1 MATDRHPGIPW
12 SYAVLCSGRTALAV
26 RMRDERRPRMEGLEV
41 TVLLGLTILTGA
53 LLAPRLRLALPLVLV
68 IIGLA
73 LGFVPALREIQL
85 PPETVLLLFLPVML
99 FWESLTTSLRAIRRD
114 FRYILPMSTLLVV
127 ASAFAVAG
135 IGLLFGLPWE
145 TALILGAAVAP
156 PDATAV
162 AALGRLL
169 PRRMFMKLKAESLTN
184 DGTALV
190 LYAIGISLAVGGH
203 VTPLSVTWSVVVSY
217 LGGIAAGVA
226 VAALAFLLLRA
237 VSSTIVIN
245 TTLLLVP
252 FVAFLLAELITAS
265 GVLAVVVA
273 GVIIAYVSPTVTT
286 AQSRRQAESAW
297 PFGVFLLNGAL
308 FVLIGLE
315 VQYVVH
321 QISAGAIGRLVL
333 VTLAVWVALLVV
345 RYLFQLLSV
354 PFYQRTGP
362 RPPQGVR
369 ARSRVLSTFAGMR
382 GAVSLAIAL
391 SVPAGTVAGGAVDG
405 RDEIV
410 FVTAGV
416 ILLSLLVQGT
426 LLPAIVRWARIPADQ
441 GEVEE
446 YELAE
451 RTISGAALSALDD
464 LAVQH
469 EISDDVRDRIRFE
482 GYQMLEYTNARTLAR
497 EQALVD
503 AEVKALDE
511 MLGQPD
517 PLAAGTEPEADASGS
532 EGISSGGIGSDGIG
546 GEPIETDGQG
556 AAGGSAPRRTL
567 IEGATLQMIA
577 TSEDV
582 DLLQRSPLVRHEEFT
597 RLKLAL
603 LDRKR
608 EVLLGLRRSGTV
620 DDLVVRRISARLDLE
635 QLRLQGLEDLD

>member
-1 MATDRHPGIPW
+1 
-12 SYAVLCSGRTALAV
+12 
-26 RMRDERRPRMEGLEV
+26 MEGLEV
-41 TVLLGLTILTGA
+41 TVLLGLTILVGA

-68 IIGLA
+68 ILGLA

-162 AALGRLL
+162 AALGRML

-190 LYAIGISLAVGGH
+190 LYAIAISLAVGGH
-203 VTPLSVTWSVVVSY
+203 ITPLSVTGTVVVSFA
-217 LGGIAAGVA
+217 GGIAAGVV
-226 VAALAFLLLRA
+226 VAALGYLLLRA
-237 VSSTIVIN
+237 IASTIVIN
-245 TTLLLVP
+245 TTLLLIP
-252 FVAFLLAELITAS
+252 FVAFLIAELVGAS

-273 GVIIAYVSPTVTT
+273 GLIIAYVSPTVTT
-286 AQSRRQAESAW
+286 APSRRQAEAAW

-333 VTLAVWVALLVV
+333 ITVAVWASLLVV
-345 RYLFQLLSV
+345 RYLFQLLSL
-354 PFYQRTGP
+354 PFYARSGP
-362 RPPQGVR
+362 RPPRGVR

-391 SVPAGTVAGGAVDG
+391 SVPAGAVAGGTMDG

-416 ILLSLLVQGT
+416 ILLSLLVQGM

-441 GEVEE
+441 AEVEE

-451 RTISGAALSALDD
+451 RTISGAALAALDD

-469 EISDDVRDRIRFE
+469 EVSDDVRDRIRFE

-503 AEVKALDE
+503 AEVQALDE

-517 PLAAGTEPEADASGS
+517 PLAAGTDARADGA
-532 EGISSGGIGSDGIG
+532 D
-546 GEPIETDGQG
+546 PL
-556 AAGGSAPRRTL
+556 AAGTASAAVGEERTADGAEGSTPRRTI

-582 DLLQRSPLVRHEEFT
+582 DVMQRSPLIRHAELT

-635 QLRLQGLEDLD
+635 QLRLQGLEEFD